1 MKGFRDF
8 LMRGDV
14 IVIAVGLVIAL
25 AFSGL
30 VQAFT
35 SFIIKPLVARAQGG
49 STIGLGVQLGRAGNQ
64 ATFVDFGELI
74 SAVIYFLIFIAV
86 VYFLIVVPYRKISA
100 RRGAIVFG
108 EPAPTKTCPYC
119 LSDDIP
125 EAATKCKYCA
135 SDQPV
140 TA

>member
-1 MKGFRDF
+1 M
-8 LMRGDV
+8 
-14 IVIAVGLVIAL
+14 
-25 AFSGL
+25 
-30 VQAFT
+30 
-35 SFIIKPLVARAQGG
+35 ARAQGG
-49 STIGLGVQLGRAGNQ
+49 GTIGLGVQLGRVGNQ
-64 ATFVDFGELI
+64 ATFLNFGELI
-74 SAVIYFLIFIAV
+74 SAIIYFLIFLAV

-100 RRGAIVFG
+100 RRGVIVFG
-108 EPAPTKTCPYC
+108 DPAPMKTCPYC